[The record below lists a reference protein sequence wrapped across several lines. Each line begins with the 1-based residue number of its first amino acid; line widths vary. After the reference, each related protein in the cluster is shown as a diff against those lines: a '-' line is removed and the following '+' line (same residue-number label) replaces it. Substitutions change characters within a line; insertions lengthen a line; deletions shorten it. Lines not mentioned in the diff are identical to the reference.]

1 MCLGFPGRVGEVVDA
16 DNHLAKVDVSG
27 VQRTISEPTA
37 AGDRLFAR
45 YVHAANSR
53 GYCGPELGSALQ
65 HLACGHAMQARAG
78 LDVPAAARR
87 FCGVWPYQVLIAEQ
101 LGLADPLAEQVV
113 RAYWTGNDLTEQ
125 VDTHRL
131 RRQAAT

>member
-37 AGDRLFAR
+37 AGDQPFAR
-45 YVHAANSR
+45 YANAPNSR
-53 GYCGPELGSALQ
+53 GYCGPDLGSALQ
-65 HLACGHAMQARAG
+65 RLACGQAMAG

-87 FCGVWPYQVLIAEQ
+87 FSGAWPYQVLIAEQ

-113 RAYWTGNDLTEQ
+113 RA
-125 VDTHRL
+125 
-131 RRQAAT
+131 